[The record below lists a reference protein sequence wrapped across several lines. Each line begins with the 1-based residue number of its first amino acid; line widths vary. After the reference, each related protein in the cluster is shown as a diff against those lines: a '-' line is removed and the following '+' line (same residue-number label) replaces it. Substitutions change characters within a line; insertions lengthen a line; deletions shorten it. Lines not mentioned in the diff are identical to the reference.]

1 MRTAGCLL
9 CVCLFASCSSMNYVG
24 IETYNPSEVTFP
36 AEVKKVLVVNNAVP
50 QPDDVGCE
58 FTLFGD
64 KVDTCRVKA
73 DSALFYACT
82 GLGKAMAEVP
92 YFGDVLLY
100 HDAVRKDDVYYEDRK
115 LTGEKVETLCDE
127 TDADAVVSVDRMLFE
142 SKKTVK
148 AYADGFVGGEIEV
161 RMSGVV
167 RAYLRGRTNPLATIH
182 IVDSV
187 FFYEEAPNTVILDKA
202 LPQTDKA
209 LCVAAEYVGVKAG
222 PNFVP
227 HWTNETRWYYTGIGT
242 KWKEATAYAQSEK
255 WEKALGYWMRIYE
268 QSGSSAAQAKA
279 ASNVALAYEM
289 SSRVEDACRWAAK
302 SAELFE
308 KAEGGD
314 GKNAKL
320 SALYVEVLRER
331 VRSDKKLDVQ
341 FGK

>member
-9 CVCLFASCSSMNYVG
+9 SVCLLASCSSMSYVG
-24 IETYNPSEVTFP
+24 IETYNPAEVTFP
-36 AEVKKVLVVNNAVP
+36 AKVKKVLVVNNAVP

-73 DSALFYACT
+73 DSALFYACS

-92 YFGDVLLY
+92 YFEDVLLY
-100 HDAVRKDDVYYEDRK
+100 HEAVRKDDVYYENRK
-115 LTGEKVETLCDE
+115 LTEEEVGALCDE

-167 RAYLRGRTNPLATIH
+167 CAYLRGRANPLAMVH
-182 IVDSV
+182 VVDSV

-209 LCVAAEYVGVKAG
+209 LCTAAEYVGAKIS

-227 HWTNETRWYYTGIGT
+227 HWANETRWYYTGMGS
-242 KWKEATAYAQSEK
+242 KWKEATAYARSEK
-255 WEKALGYWMRIYE
+255 WEKALSHWMRIYE
-268 QSGSSAAQAKA
+268 QSGGKTTRAKA
-279 ASNVALAYEM
+279 ATNVALAYEM
-289 SSRVEDACRWAAK
+289 GTRLEDACRWAER

-308 KAEGGD
+308 EAEGSD

-320 SALYVEVLRER
+320 SALYAEALRER
-331 VRSDKKLDVQ
+331 VRSGKKLDVQ
-341 FGK
+341 FGE